1 MHTLEMRSLGIF
13 IFSVLH
19 FVVSE
24 RNSTLDRYGRIYNPI
39 IQLVNFPNDPCTG
52 STTSLTGIC
61 YSTED
66 CSGVSGGYA
75 DGKCAQGFGVCCVI
89 RWEFLVDF
97 PCLLLLSLIIL
108 FSAECLNV
116 VGQSPR
122 TPHISRTPPIPTPT
136 LTPRP
141 APTLSRSPAWI
152 FVTSDYSL

>member
-1 MHTLEMRSLGIF
+1 MRSLGIF

-89 RWEFLVDF
+89 RWEFPVNFL
-97 PCLLLLSLIIL
+97 CLLLISLLIL
-108 FSAECLNV
+108 FSLECQSV
-116 VGQSPR
+116 AGRSPR

-136 LTPRP
+136 LTRPP
-141 APTLSRSPAWI
+141 APTLSRSPAWT
-152 FVTSDYSL
+152 FVTSDCSL